1 LLVNLLVNLLVFLEG
16 VIITRGGGRIIT
28 NFDAKFCDAWDEWQS
43 KASYVRVWSY
53 IPMFP
58 SIYFRIS
65 RDLTRVLYFF
75 VSIFLCF
82 PRRRARSTL
91 SALRLSKLSRRHE
104 TRLSRRSQILPFC
117 FFLSSSRQSGLSGQK
132 LSKGHTAGGHTRT
145 VL

>member
-1 LLVNLLVNLLVFLEG
+1 
-16 VIITRGGGRIIT
+16 
-28 NFDAKFCDAWDEWQS
+28 
-43 KASYVRVWSY
+43 
-53 IPMFP
+53 MFP

-82 PRRRARSTL
+82 PRRRTRSTL

-117 FFLSSSRQSGLSGQK
+117 FFFSRAAGNMVFLDKSYQKGTPLAVIRGQFCNPRTFVRPS
-132 LSKGHTAGGHTRT
+132 LVHVVSCPYNSRFIACFSIHTFA
-145 VL
+145 L